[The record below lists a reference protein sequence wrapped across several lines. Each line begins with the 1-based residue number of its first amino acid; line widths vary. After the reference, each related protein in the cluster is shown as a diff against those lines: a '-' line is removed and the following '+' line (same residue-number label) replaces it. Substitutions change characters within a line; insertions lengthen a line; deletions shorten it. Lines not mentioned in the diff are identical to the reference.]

1 MTNKQKERGKYF
13 ERKIVE
19 SIRKTFELKKFE
31 CQRASSS
38 GTGEFE
44 FGDIFFSDPEKH
56 PYIFECKFGYN
67 WEFSTF
73 FPYVSKQIL
82 NFLKEA
88 FAAGEKYKLK
98 IKQDPKLICVV
109 LAKPHYKPLAIVT
122 EPILVIES
130 PVIIPVNYFVYKKE
144 TYPIYIYSFE
154 NVLDCIK
161 GGVFDD
167 R

>member
-1 MTNKQKERGKYF
+1 MTNTQKERGKYF
-13 ERKIVE
+13 ERKIVD

-44 FGDIFFSDPEKH
+44 FGDIFFNDPEKF

-73 FPYVSKQIL
+73 FPSVSKQIL

-88 FAAGEKYKLK
+88 FEAGEKYKIK

-109 LAKPHYKPLAIVT
+109 LAKPHYKPLGIVT
-122 EPILVIES
+122 EPILQIEN
-130 PVIIPVNYFVYKKE
+130 PIIIPDNYFVFKKQS
-144 TYPIYIYSFE
+144 YPIYIYNFE
-154 NVLDCIK
+154 HVLDILK
-161 GGVFDD
+161 YEK